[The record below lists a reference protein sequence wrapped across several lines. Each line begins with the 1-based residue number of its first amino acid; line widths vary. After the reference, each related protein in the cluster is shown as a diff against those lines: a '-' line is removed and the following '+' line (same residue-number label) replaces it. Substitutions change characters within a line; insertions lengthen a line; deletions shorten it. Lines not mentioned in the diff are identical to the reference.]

1 MRGIQ
6 KGGLNLDDAS
16 FFKGNLK
23 QKRIS
28 FQIFQEWALKKTTK
42 TRINHTKSCKSINHL
57 NLLNYQTEATEL
69 FEMDRF

>member
-6 KGGLNLDDAS
+6 EGGPNFDDAS

-28 FQIFQEWALKKTTK
+28 FQRFQEWALKK
-42 TRINHTKSCKSINHL
+42 
-57 NLLNYQTEATEL
+57 NYQNKN
-69 FEMDRF
+69 

>member
-6 KGGLNLDDAS
+6 EGGPNLDDAS

-28 FQIFQEWALKKTTK
+28 FQRFQEWALKK
-42 TRINHTKSCKSINHL
+42 
-57 NLLNYQTEATEL
+57 NYW
-69 FEMDRF
+69 DKN